1 MAETCGRSLATST
14 TPGGAQNLD
23 WMAIYRPDDFC
34 HVIHIPVHLH
44 PLGGTRCG
52 KKEAL
57 ERLQLIVE
65 QFDFVVFDTS
75 DLLIER
81 NRAAVEVPIHYRHRE
96 SGAPFEFDQGALPD
110 TRGRLTGEA
119 HRVSR
124 HRARAGLRHRACRRS
139 PSMSGKWRR
148 FAYPRPCSA
157 ASSSI
162 VG

>member
-96 SGAPFEFDQGALPD
+96 SGAPFESTKVNFRTLEDG
-110 TRGRLTGEA
+110 
-119 HRVSR
+119 
-124 HRARAGLRHRACRRS
+124 
-139 PSMSGKWRR
+139 
-148 FAYPRPCSA
+148 
-157 ASSSI
+157 
-162 VG
+162 